1 MKRKGITF
9 GIIMLSVLWL
19 PLFSQ
24 IPGRDVTAEKIFY
37 QANFLTLY
45 DRWEEAL
52 PLYKGL
58 AEKDPANTN
67 LQYLTGLCYLHIPGL
82 RGEAIPWLEKA
93 TTGITKKYQEAIYD
107 EKEAPREAWLM
118 LGKAWQITGELDK
131 ALEAYNK
138 YKKSLK
144 KKEGHKKADRMIRS
158 CERARTMLQEQPDID
173 LVQPE
178 LLKTGRV
185 NYHPAVSGDGRTMV
199 YMSDAKYYHAIYF
212 TRFSQGAWLTPRNIT
227 MDIQSDGSYRVASLN
242 YDGTVLF
249 LTVPGKDNYNIYV
262 SHWLAGDGKWE
273 KAVPLKGKVN
283 TLKNEIFASL
293 SPDGRQ
299 LYFVSD
305 RAGGEGGY
313 DIFTAR
319 KGHDGSWDGIEPLG
333 PPVNTPYNERSPIL
347 TGGGNKL
354 FFSSDGHP
362 GMGGYDIFV
371 SERKNG
377 SWTGPVNAGHPPNTT
392 DDDLFFVPADNGI
405 KGYFTRYSVTAPK
418 SAYITM
424 IEFFSASHPR
434 PVVVSGRLEMP
445 AQVPLPGDIK
455 VTIISSSTQDTV
467 KVMEKIAGDGA
478 FTTRLPAGSYRI
490 LVTGN
495 GIRESRRELLL
506 TKEEKTSTVQIPLE
520 LTQALPPHPVA
531 EERYA
536 IGPVHFAYN
545 RYDLTPLAGRT
556 LDTLVIILKK
566 LPGVSVVIEGHT
578 DALGSETYNKRL
590 SLRRAR
596 TVRDYLI
603 LHGIAASRL
612 TIKGYGESRPI
623 AINRNANGTDN
634 PRGRALNRRAEYRFA
649 GDGAEKIRLK
659 QEIPAEL
666 ATGKK

>member
-24 IPGRDVTAEKIFY
+24 KPAGDVTAEKLFY

-67 LQYLTGLCYLHIPGL
+67 LQYLVGLCYLHIPGL

-93 TTGITKKYQEAIYD
+93 VTGITKKYQEAIYD
-107 EKEAPREAWLM
+107 ERQAPREAWLM
-118 LGKAWQITGELDK
+118 LGRAWQVTGDLDK
-131 ALEAYNK
+131 AFEAYNK
-138 YKKSLK
+138 YKKSLR
-144 KKEGHKKADRMIRS
+144 KKEGHEKADRMISS
-158 CERARTMLQEQPDID
+158 CELARQMLREKPDVD

-178 LLKTGRV
+178 LLKTSRV

-212 TRFSQGAWLTPRNIT
+212 TRFSHGAWLTPRNIT

-242 YDGTVLF
+242 HDGTVLF

-262 SHWLAGDGKWE
+262 SHWMAGEERWG
-273 KAVPLKGKVN
+273 KAVPLKGRVN

-319 KGHDGSWDGIEPLG
+319 RESDGSWDGIEPLG
-333 PPVNTPYNERSPIL
+333 APVNTPFNERSPLL
-347 TGGGNKL
+347 TDQGNKL
-354 FFSSDGHP
+354 FFSSDGHA

-371 SERKNG
+371 SEKKNG
-377 SWTGPVNAGHPPNTT
+377 SWTEPVNAGHPPNTT
-392 DDDLFFVPADNGI
+392 DDDLFFVPADNGV

-434 PVVVSGRLEMP
+434 PAVVTGHLAMP
-445 AQVPLPGDIK
+445 AHAALPGDVK
-455 VTIISSSTQDTV
+455 VVVINSSTQDTV
-467 KVMEKIAGDGA
+467 ALLEQISGDGT
-478 FTTRLPAGSYRI
+478 FTTRLPADSYNLI
-490 LVTGN
+490 VTGS
-495 GIRESRRELLL
+495 GIRQSSRQLTL
-506 TKEEKTSTVQIPLE
+506 TKGEKTGTVEIPLE
-520 LTQALPPHPVA
+520 LTEALPAHPVA
-531 EERYA
+531 EETYP
-536 IGPVHFAYN
+536 IGPVHFAFN
-545 RYDLTPLAGRT
+545 KYDLSPSAGRT
-556 LDTLVIILKK
+556 LDTLVDILNKM
-566 LPGVSVVIEGHT
+566 PGVSVVIEGHT
-578 DALGSETYNKRL
+578 DALGSDAYNRRL
-590 SLRRAR
+590 SLKRAR
-596 TVRDYLI
+596 SVRDYLI
-603 LHGIAASRL
+603 LHGIASTRL
-612 TIKGYGESRPI
+612 SVRGYGESRPV
-623 AINRNANGTDN
+623 AVNRNADGSDN
-634 PRGRALNRRAEYRFA
+634 PRGRALNRRAEYRFS
-649 GDGAEKIRLK
+649 GEGAEKIRFK
-659 QEIPAEL
+659 QHIPPEL
-666 ATGKK
+666 APEKK